1 MKTVDLRTSL
11 FSFDSRELAH
21 VYRVQIG
28 EQYLAAWQ
36 VLQNLGKK
44 HHPGLPTNSLKE
56 LLAVCSGGPVEVSSS
71 PYYDQGASAI
81 IMLRPLPVERIN
93 QILRL
98 WSLKVMQIW
107 DDYVEG
113 LENKLA
119 VIDVLPL
126 SATELI
132 GPQNISGLA
141 YHAVP
146 WLVGQAMAQQEMQS
160 SKPIAL
166 QQSSGKAL
174 LAWDDPILAQSPVRY
189 ATAVHVIEPEL
200 KLLYG
205 CDEPFIKL
213 NVHLSH
219 TMPNWSGRKKHAWVQ
234 TGKVIIR
241 AGVRSRMGDSGWKTH
256 YDFPTNELLS
266 YLDVDALPELVEGAI
281 PVDSAVRP
289 IYASP
294 PSNPLIGSGA
304 GPIFLDQAGFHL
316 LNTVRGARPLLAR
329 KAVSSLAKTKAV
341 PATPPVTVHA
351 VVIAA
356 HAEVMLRLIK
366 AAETLRHAMP
376 FFKKVA
382 PPKIVLE
389 RMDLADA
396 GRMLE
401 GNGSLQEL
409 KQWLLDSVL
418 PLIRAQQSSVAIV
431 ETSVEAAGKEGDQD
445 PKHFI
450 RRVLAEHGVVTQF
463 IMHDPSIKP
472 LQVESTRKRETRDF
486 RALNVVTEAL
496 RLAGY
501 FPSAFRKAA
510 AIPSDTTL
518 LSVWLERI
526 TDYGK
531 SIHLPVITRTILG
544 SQQAQIFWFESEG
557 SRKGKWL
564 EFSQG
569 VAAIHARHSLI
580 DPDSVKDLITQSML
594 VPSEKPN
601 TPLIVCLDGNLRT
614 FYGALKDSPGQGMP
628 PIPSHAAVVR
638 IRVGKDVAQMS
649 GDHSA
654 HPYRPEFIGTRIGV
668 FQSQRNDR
676 VYYFVCPSKLFGTTA
691 SLRKSTR
698 YDVPDKGMQDPWQ
711 QLGVTEITVIEPGN
725 FATPTKIAEQ
735 VSLLC
740 RNAPMWDGQLRLP
753 SPMHLGAQIAND
765 HPLMEMRRKSNAN
778 RDADKAA
785 RQTTVSPF

>member
-11 FSFDSRELAH
+11 FGFDPRELAH

-44 HHPGLPTNSLKE
+44 HHPGLPTNALKE
-56 LLAVCSGGPVEVSSS
+56 LLAVCSGGPVEVNPW
-71 PYYDQGASAI
+71 PYRDQGASAI
-81 IMLRPLPVERIN
+81 MMLRPLPVERIN
-93 QILRL
+93 QILHL

-107 DDYVEG
+107 DDYVDG
-113 LENKLA
+113 LEDKLA
-119 VIDVLPL
+119 VVDLLPL
-126 SATELI
+126 SASELI
-132 GPQNISGLA
+132 MPGNISGLA
-141 YHAVP
+141 YHAIP
-146 WLVGQAMAQQEMQS
+146 WLVGQAMAQQPMQS

-166 QQSSGKAL
+166 HQSSGKSL
-174 LAWDDPILAQSPVRY
+174 LAWDDPILAQSTVRY
-189 ATAVHVIEPEL
+189 ATAVHIIEPEL
-200 KLLYG
+200 KLLYA

-219 TMPNWSGRKKHAWVQ
+219 TMPNWIGRKKHAWVQ
-234 TGKVIIR
+234 TGKVIVR
-241 AGVRSRMGDSGWKTH
+241 ASVRSRMGDSGWKTH

-266 YLDVDALPELVEGAI
+266 YLGVDALPDLVEGEI

-294 PSNPLIGSGA
+294 PSKPLIGSGA

-316 LNTVRGARPLLAR
+316 LKTVGGASPLLAR

-341 PATPPVTVHA
+341 PETPSVTVHA

-356 HAEVMLRLIK
+356 HAEVMLRLIT
-366 AAETLRHAMP
+366 AAETLGHAMP

-382 PPKIVLE
+382 PPNILLT
-389 RMDLADA
+389 RLDLADA
-396 GRMLE
+396 SRMLE
-401 GNGSLQEL
+401 GNAALHEL

-418 PLIRAQQSSVAIV
+418 PLIRVQQASVAIV

-463 IMHDPSIKP
+463 IMHDPSIKT
-472 LQVESTRKRETRDF
+472 LQAEPTRKRETRDF

-501 FPSAFRKAA
+501 FPSAFKKAA
-510 AIPSDTTL
+510 AIPLDTTL

-526 TDYGK
+526 NDYGK
-531 SIHLPVITRTILG
+531 SICLPVITRTVLG
-544 SQQAQIFWFESEG
+544 SQQAQIFWFETEES
-557 SRKGKWL
+557 KNGKWY

-569 VAAIHARHSLI
+569 VAAIHSRHSLI
-580 DPDSVKDLITQSML
+580 DPDAVKHLITQSLL
-594 VPSEKPN
+594 VPTEKPN
-601 TPLIVCLDGNLRT
+601 TPLIVCLDGNLRG

-628 PIPSHAAVVR
+628 PIPSEAAVVR
-638 IRVGKDVAQMS
+638 IRVGEDVAHMS
-649 GDHSA
+649 GDHTA
-654 HPYRPEFIGTRIGV
+654 YPDRPEFIGTRIGV
-668 FQSQRNDR
+668 FQSLRSAR
-676 VYYFVCPSKLFGTTA
+676 VYYFVCPSKIFDTTA

-698 YDVPDKGMQDPWQ
+698 YDVPDAGMQDPWQ

-725 FATPTKIAEQ
+725 FAAPTKIAEQ
-735 VSLLC
+735 VALLC

-753 SPMHLGAQIAND
+753 SPMHLGAQIAKD

-785 RQTTVSPF
+785 RQPIIPAF